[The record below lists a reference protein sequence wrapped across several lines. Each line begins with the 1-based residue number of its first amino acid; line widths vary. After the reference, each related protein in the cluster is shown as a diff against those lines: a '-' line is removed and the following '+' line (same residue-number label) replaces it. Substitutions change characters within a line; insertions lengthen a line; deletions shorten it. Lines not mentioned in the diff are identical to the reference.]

1 MLEIQKNFASYLE
14 SLGAL
19 LADTAISADARLL
32 PRVLQTELVVPVIGS
47 FSAGKSSLLN
57 TLIGQSILPVGLAPE
72 TELATELRYSPEPY
86 LLAIRGD
93 GTEERLHV
101 EALGSINE
109 RAREFSHL
117 QLYIDSP
124 ALKRIAPLVLVD
136 MPGYGSSLESHN
148 KAIAFYL
155 PRGVHFV
162 VVTSIEDGNLT
173 QSMIRRLDEVKAFGG
188 DFTFVLSKCN
198 LRDSGQVETVR
209 SYIDE
214 QLLAYFGEGHRI
226 LPVGKEASE
235 QLAEALGRID
245 PERLFCDLFL
255 DTLKTQSH
263 DLVRQVNLAMGAL
276 KKDTNQSARELQDLE
291 QALLA
296 LQQQKENARQELGER
311 YAVRLLNRC
320 LRGVEK
326 DLSTAV
332 DELATLATGPN
343 RSALNN
349 AISEVIR
356 SSLTRNIK
364 EEIDDISDSLID
376 DLSSSLSQAGAQLS
390 DLASAQSLADD
401 ISARVRSSLNQT
413 NQALTTWSAKLEEQ
427 QDASERLA
435 RLYKGVSVV
444 LAVTTSVIT
453 PVLELVIIFLPEI
466 VRFFN
471 AGQERQNIMN
481 KLHVEVIPGIKAEM
495 RNRLPSIL
503 DEQLKLVLDQ
513 VNASFEAQITQQHEI
528 LTTYQQRRE
537 ASQADTDAR
546 VAVLDELC
554 SSLKAL
560 ATQYLYA

>member
-1 MLEIQKNFASYLE
+1 MLQIQKNFASYLE

-19 LADTAISADARLL
+19 LVDTAISTDTSLL
-32 PRVLQTELVVPVIGS
+32 SRVLQTELVVPVIGS

-57 TLIGQSILPVGLAPE
+57 TLIGQNVLSVGLAPE

-93 GTEERLHV
+93 GTEERLPV
-101 EALGSINE
+101 EALDGINE

-155 PRGVHFV
+155 PRGAHFV

-173 QSMIRRLDEVKAFGG
+173 QSMIRRLDEVKTFGG

-198 LRDSGQVETVR
+198 LRDAGQVEAVR

-214 QLLAYFGEGHRI
+214 QLLAYFGEGNRI

-235 QLAEALGRID
+235 QLVEALGRID
-245 PERLFCDLFL
+245 PELLFRDIFL
-255 DTLKTQSH
+255 DTLKIQSH
-263 DLVRQVNLAMGAL
+263 DLVRQVNLAIGAL
-276 KKDTNQSARELQDLE
+276 KKDSRQSAHELQELE

-296 LQQQKENARQELGER
+296 LQQQKENSQHELGQR

-326 DLSTAV
+326 DLTDAV
-332 DELATLATGPN
+332 DELTSLATSPN
-343 RSALNN
+343 RGALNN

-364 EEIDDISDSLID
+364 EEIDDISDSLVD
-376 DLSSSLSQAGAQLS
+376 DLASSLSQAGAQLS
-390 DLASAQSLADD
+390 DMASEQKWVED
-401 ISARVRSSLNQT
+401 ISSRVRASLDQT

-427 QDASERLA
+427 RDASERLA

-444 LAVTTSVIT
+444 LAVTTSVIA

-471 AGQERQNIMN
+471 AGQERQNIRN
-481 KLHVEVIPGIKAEM
+481 KLQADVIPGIKAEM
-495 RNRLPSIL
+495 RGRLPSIL

-513 VNASFEAQITQQHEI
+513 VNAGFEAQINQQREI
-528 LTTYQQRRE
+528 LTAYQQRSE
-537 ASQADTDAR
+537 AGQAEIDAQL
-546 VAVLDELC
+546 AVLDELG
-554 SSLKAL
+554 SAIKAL
-560 ATQYLYA
+560 ATQYLYV